1 MSEEDKKTYQP
12 VTAKFEA
19 HFVKKHDI
27 YVKKHVI
34 YERACFNM
42 QVQEE
47 GEPVDAFITAPY
59 SLAEHCQ
66 FGALHDKM
74 QMRDSIV
81 VGIHNIS
88 LSKKL
93 QFD

>member
-1 MSEEDKKTYQP
+1 MGKEAEDTLRSFAMSEEHKKRYQP

-19 HFVKKHDI
+19 HF
-27 YVKKHVI
+27 VKKHVI

-47 GEPVDAFITAPY
+47 GEPVDVFITAPY

-74 QMRDSIV
+74 MRDSIV
-81 VGIHNIS
+81 E
-88 LSKKL
+88 L
-93 QFD
+93 